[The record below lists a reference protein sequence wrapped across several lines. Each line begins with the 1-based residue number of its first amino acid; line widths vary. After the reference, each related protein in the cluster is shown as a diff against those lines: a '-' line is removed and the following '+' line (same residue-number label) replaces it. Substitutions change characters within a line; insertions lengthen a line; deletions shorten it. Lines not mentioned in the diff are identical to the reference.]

1 MKLIVAAIAIILA
14 AASLHP
20 AGAYEAIAVTDGGAI
35 SGTVTYQ
42 GVAPR
47 PARIDVTR
55 DKKVCAGVP
64 HLSEALVVGPNGGI
78 KDAIVAIPDIA
89 KGESLKAETN
99 VKFDQRGCVY
109 QPHVLAFPAGS
120 TVEVLNSD
128 NLLHDLRTYSN
139 LNPPLNLAQPK
150 SVKSIKLVIE
160 KPELVRVGC
169 YIHTWMQAWWYV
181 AANPYYAVSAAD
193 GSFAI
198 RNLPAGN
205 YTVSVWQGKL
215 GRQEQPVTV
224 KPGATTNVNF
234 VYGANPQ
241 PAGDAATLHR

>member
-1 MKLIVAAIAIILA
+1 MKQVVAAIAIILA

-20 AGAYEAIAVTDGGAI
+20 ARAYEAIAVTDGGAI
-35 SGTVTYQ
+35 SGAVTYQ

-47 PARIDVTR
+47 PARIDIAR
-55 DKKVCAGVP
+55 DKEVCGGVP
-64 HLSEALVVGPNGGI
+64 HLSEELVVGPNGGI

-99 VKFDQRGCVY
+99 VKFDQRSCVY

-128 NLLHDLRTYSN
+128 NLLHDLRTYSK
-139 LNPPLNLAQPK
+139 LNPPLNLAQSK

-160 KPELVRVGC
+160 KPELVKVGC
-169 YIHTWMQAWWYV
+169 YIHSWMQAWWYV
-181 AANPYYAVSAAD
+181 AGNPYYAVSAAD

-205 YTVSVWQGKL
+205 YTVSVWQEKL
-215 GRQEQPVTV
+215 GRQNQSVAV
-224 KPGATTNVNF
+224 KPGATTSVNF
-234 VYGANPQ
+234 VYGANP
-241 PAGDAATLHR
+241 

>member
-1 MKLIVAAIAIILA
+1 MKQVVAAISIILA

-20 AGAYEAIAVTDGGAI
+20 ADAYEAIAVTHGGAI
-35 SGTVTYQ
+35 SGTVLYQ

-47 PARIDVTR
+47 PVRIDITR
-55 DKKVCAGVP
+55 DKEVCGGVP
-64 HLSEALVVGPNGGI
+64 HLSEELVVGPNRGI
-78 KDAIVAIPDIA
+78 KDAIVVIPDIA

-99 VKFDQRGCVY
+99 VKFDQRSCVY

-128 NLLHDLRTYSN
+128 YLLHDLRTYSK
-139 LNPPLNLAQPK
+139 LNPPLNLAQSK

-160 KPELVRVGC
+160 KPELVKVGC
-169 YIHTWMQAWWYV
+169 YIHSWMQAWWYV

-193 GSFAI
+193 GSFTI

-205 YTVSVWQGKL
+205 YTISVWQEKL
-215 GRQEQPVTV
+215 GRQNQSVTV
-224 KPGATTNVNF
+224 RPGATTNLNF
-234 VYGANPQ
+234 VYRANP
-241 PAGDAATLHR
+241 